1 MLSLNF
7 FRQNSHI
14 SRWCWFRIEH
24 KIISPEKSFI
34 TTRVCWNIPSSA
46 DNFYAIRIHLS
57 LQIQQ
62 FARFLYSKFLKQ
74 TLIFLIFSV
83 LLLSL
88 CCASTVPQKIFSAYK
103 MFLWRH
109 YSLDSTSKVI
119 THAGDCVL
127 SLFESCF
134 IRQILGVLQTHAFNT
149 EIWLLQLKCFWVLP
163 TQFMDAQS
171 FMYKLAGLRL
181 PQENGVN
188 RSITRRLPLPNCQ
201 GRRGR

>member
-1 MLSLNF
+1 MKTQNSFVLFLNF

-62 FARFLYSKFLKQ
+62 FARFLYSEFLKQ
-74 TLIFLIFSV
+74 TLIFLVFSV

-88 CCASTVPQKIFSAYK
+88 CCASTVPQIFSAYK

-119 THAGDCVL
+119 THVGDCDLSRFDPSGFHHVL
-127 SLFESCF
+127 YGRYLEFF
-134 IRQILGVLQTHAFNT
+134 KHMLLIRRTGYKSGNFLGSTHTIHGCTKFY
-149 EIWLLQLKCFWVLP
+149 V
-163 TQFMDAQS
+163 QS
-171 FMYKLAGLRL
+171 
-181 PQENGVN
+181 
-188 RSITRRLPLPNCQ
+188 RRFTIAWRK
-201 GRRGR
+201 RRKS